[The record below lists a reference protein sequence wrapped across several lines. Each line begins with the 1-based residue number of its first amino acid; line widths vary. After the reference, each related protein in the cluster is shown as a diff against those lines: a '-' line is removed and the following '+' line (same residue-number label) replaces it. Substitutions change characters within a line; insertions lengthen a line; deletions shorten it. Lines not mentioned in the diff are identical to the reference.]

1 MNLYQKILEIAKLL
15 KKHDIIK
22 DLLEIYEEIKI
33 LKSDMSYY
41 GFFGLND
48 AKNLYHFYSPNIAL
62 QTIDYCLKNKQF
74 DIVTEEQCNLI
85 LNDKTIKKYVDIST
99 QANDLVMKELLSIF
113 EISTMKNTSLEN
125 YIYNTTSE
133 EVGYIGFIDNTKIF
147 GEMKQQ
153 LTKYIEERNKIVDP
167 NITLFPIKGFDKQF
181 IKRMNELDIN
191 DNVID
196 AYEKYNII
204 FHTIIRIIYSYIYDD
219 IYNIKTEEITIL
231 KSRTKGKIKILEFE
245 ITNLELLTVTSFPIF
260 ILKETFYFSYEV
272 IHKIEENNAKTTY
285 KCFTCESDEKDSLLN
300 MSIIDAVSL
309 FEK

>member
-1 MNLYQKILEIAKLL
+1 MNLYQKILEIAKSL

-33 LKSDMSYY
+33 LKSDMRYY

-48 AKNLYHFYSPNIAL
+48 AKNLYHFYSPNIAF
-62 QTIDYCLKNKQF
+62 QTIEYCLKNEQF
-74 DIVTEEQCNLI
+74 DAVSEEQCNLI

-113 EISTMKNTSLEN
+113 EISTIKNTSIEN

-133 EVGYIGFIDNTKIF
+133 EIGYIGFIDNTKIF

-153 LTKYIEERNKIVDP
+153 LTKYIEERKKIVDP

-181 IKRMNELDIN
+181 IEKMNELDIN
-191 DNVID
+191 NNVID
-196 AYEKYNII
+196 AYEKYNIV
-204 FHTIIRIIYSYIYDD
+204 FHTIIKIIYSFIYDD
-219 IYNIKTEEITIL
+219 IYTINSEEINIL
-231 KSRTKGKIKILEFE
+231 KAKTKGKIKILEFE
-245 ITNLELLTVTSFPIF
+245 ITNLKFLTVTSFPIF
-260 ILKETFYFSYEV
+260 ILKETFYFSYET
-272 IHKIEENNAKTTY
+272 IHKIEKNNAKTTY
-285 KCFTCESDEKDSLLN
+285 KCFACELDEKDSLLN
-300 MSIIDAVSL
+300 MCVIDAATL